1 MSILLHVA
9 MVTEEGG
16 GHAAG
21 EGEGAGSCSWP
32 QQEERPG
39 THRSTDLQSLVY
51 IVPLGTSPKL
61 NVHWTFKTRLNV

>member
-1 MSILLHVA
+1 MSILLRVA
-9 MVTEEGG
+9 MVTEEDG

-39 THRSTDLQSLVY
+39 THRSTDWAHYHRAHHLNS
-51 IVPLGTSPKL
+51 TSIGRSKH
-61 NVHWTFKTRLNV
+61 V